1 MTVEQMIRE
10 HVVTATRDT
19 TASVLADLMRE
30 NAVGSVVIIE
40 GERPLGIVTDRDL
53 AIELVGMSADP
64 SEIVAE
70 SIMTTNP
77 TTTDVDDGLF
87 ELTELMCEVGVRR
100 IPVIE
105 EGALAGIV
113 TLDDMTRLLV
123 AELGNLAGVIEAESP
138 LY

>member
-10 HVVTATRDT
+10 DVVTATRDT

-30 NAVGSVVIIE
+30 HAVGSVVIVE

-53 AIELVGMSADP
+53 AIEIVGVSADP
-64 SEIVAE
+64 SEVVAE
-70 SIMTTNP
+70 AIMTTNP
-77 TTTDVDDGLF
+77 TTADVDDGLF
-87 ELTELMCEVGVRR
+87 ELTELMCEAGVRR
-100 IPVIE
+100 IPVVK

-138 LY
+138 PY